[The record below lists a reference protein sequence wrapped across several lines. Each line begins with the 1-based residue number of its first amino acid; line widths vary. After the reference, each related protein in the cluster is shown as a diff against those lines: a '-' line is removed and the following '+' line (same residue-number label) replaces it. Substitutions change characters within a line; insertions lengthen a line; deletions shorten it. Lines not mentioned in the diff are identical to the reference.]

1 MPTSATAVT
10 ATTTCALTIVVVNP
24 DSASHTYYIT
34 DDQATPIPVI
44 GSSTNPITILAGERD
59 SYEFPAGA
67 KFNSGIKL
75 SGSSANLS
83 YYILGIQ

>member
-1 MPTSATAVT
+1 M
-10 ATTTCALTIVVVNP
+10 VNP

-44 GSSTNPITILAGERD
+44 GTSTNPITILAGERD

-75 SGSSANLS
+75 SGIECQPELLHFRDSVS
-83 YYILGIQ
+83 YG